1 MIILHG
7 KEKTQMSQAE
17 FDALAAKFSRVVIDV
32 GTGDGKNV
40 YKNGK
45 LDPDALYVGLDAA
58 AQNMIDTA
66 KKLVKKPEKGGLPNV
81 LLVVGTAENPPAELY
96 GKADE
101 LTVLFPW
108 GTLLQ
113 GVACAQ
119 EEMLSKLRALC
130 KDGADFTFVT
140 TYSPSFEAAEIEKRG
155 LPPLSIEFL
164 EGDYKDSIA
173 PMGFLVEEVALHDNS
188 YAANFESAW
197 AKRLAHGRRRD
208 FYRVTGK
215 IQ

>member
-7 KEKTQMSQAE
+7 KEKKQITVQQLDE
-17 FDALAAKFSRVVIDV
+17 LIAKFSRVVIDV

-40 YKNGK
+40 YKSAK
-45 LDPDALYVGLDAA
+45 STPDTLYIGLDAA
-58 AQNMIDTA
+58 AQNMTDTA
-66 KKLVKKPEKGGLPNV
+66 KKLIKKPEKGGLSNC
-81 LLVVGTAENPPAELY
+81 LLVVGTAENPPIELQ

-101 LTVLFPW
+101 LTVYFPW

-119 EEMLSKLRALC
+119 KEMLFKLHALC
-130 KDGADFTFVT
+130 KTGADFTFVT

-155 LPPLSIEFL
+155 LPALSIDFW
-164 EGDYKDSIA
+164 EGEYKENVA

-188 YAANFESAW
+188 YAALFESAW
-197 AKRLAHGRRRD
+197 AKRLAHGRKRD

>member
-7 KEKTQMSQAE
+7 KEKKNMTAEE
-17 FDALAAKFSRVVIDV
+17 FDALCAQFSRVVIDV

-45 LDPDALYVGLDAA
+45 SDPDTLYVGLDAA
-58 AQNMIDTA
+58 AENMTDTA
-66 KKLVKKPEKGGLPNV
+66 KKLVKKPEKGGLANV
-81 LLVVGTAENPPAELY
+81 LLVVGTAENPPEELF

-101 LTVLFPW
+101 LTVFFPW
-108 GTLLQ
+108 GSLLQ

-119 EEMLSKLRALC
+119 EEMLSKLHALC
-130 KDGADFTFVT
+130 KVGADFTFVT

-155 LPPLSIEFL
+155 LPALSIEFL
-164 EGDYKDSIA
+164 EGEYKETIA

-188 YAANFESAW
+188 YAAGFESAW
-197 AKRLAHGRRRD
+197 AKRLAHGRKRD

>member
-7 KEKTQMSQAE
+7 KEKKNMTAQE
-17 FDALAAKFSRVVIDV
+17 LDALIAQFSRVVIDV

-40 YKNGK
+40 YKSAKGA
-45 LDPDALYVGLDAA
+45 PDTLYIGLDAA
-58 AQNMIDTA
+58 AENMTDTA
-66 KKLVKKPEKGGLPNV
+66 KKLIKKPEKGGLANC
-81 LLVVGTAENPPAELY
+81 LLVVGTAENPPIELQ

-101 LTVLFPW
+101 LTVYFPW

-119 EEMLSKLRALC
+119 EEMLSKLHALC
-130 KDGADFTFVT
+130 KVGAAFTFVT

-164 EGDYKDSIA
+164 QGDYADSIR
-173 PMGFLVEEVALHDNS
+173 PMGFQVEEVALHDNS
-188 YAANFESAW
+188 YAAGFESAW
-197 AKRLAHGRRRD
+197 AKRLAHGRKRD
-208 FYRVTGK
+208 FYRVTGT